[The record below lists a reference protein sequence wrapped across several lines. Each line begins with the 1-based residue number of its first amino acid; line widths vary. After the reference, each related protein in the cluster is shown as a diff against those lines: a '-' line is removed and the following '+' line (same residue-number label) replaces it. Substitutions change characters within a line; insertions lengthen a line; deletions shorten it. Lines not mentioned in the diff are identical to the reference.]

1 MHGHSY
7 TAIPFPAQVGLAVVE
22 QMLPRPD
29 GQCARDMGALLRP
42 GLARWWAAARSSET
56 CAGWGCS
63 TRWRIVSDRET
74 KAIFPSE
81 THAVERIIALALERG
96 LMLYTR
102 RTAGGQYGEWLM
114 LTPPLIVTSQDID
127 EIVALLGD
135 AIAAFERE
143 IGRT

>member
-1 MHGHSY
+1 
-7 TAIPFPAQVGLAVVE
+7 VRGLGLLNAVE
-22 QMLPRPD
+22 
-29 GQCARDMGALLRP
+29 
-42 GLARWWAAARSSET
+42 
-56 CAGWGCS
+56 
-63 TRWRIVSDRET
+63 IVSDRET